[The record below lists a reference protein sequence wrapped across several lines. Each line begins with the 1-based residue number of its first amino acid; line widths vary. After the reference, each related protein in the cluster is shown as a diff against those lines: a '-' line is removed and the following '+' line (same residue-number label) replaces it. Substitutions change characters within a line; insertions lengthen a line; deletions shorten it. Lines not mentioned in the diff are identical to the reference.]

1 MPVIPSFE
9 EINAHIEAMEEF
21 VASHLPNAPDLPPVL
36 SQVWGRIHDDLMRF
50 GPPSMPAFPAI
61 TGIREVFVEVPPS
74 PHPPVTR
81 VPVGQKASS
90 WWSVLGVALGS
101 GLLAGYLISNSGDPA
116 RSRPRFRILA
126 RKKRRTNDLTSERR
140 EIILLLGADHPFG
153 LGLARDL
160 VSRGYVVIAS
170 VSRAELADEL
180 ESHGA
185 GFIRA
190 LVLNPADPATLN
202 PFLRDMRATLGLR
215 FPLGSAGDPYAS
227 PSSHAH
233 IVALVSLLSLT
244 TTDPQNVTEQD
255 ATSFM
260 PLSSMSLT
268 KDYLPLLISSHVT
281 PFGIIQ
287 GVLPHLRNTN
297 KYLPKS
303 HPSVVILQSVYT
315 LGPGRNGADAIVT
328 TANTTALDVFR
339 RELRE
344 QGVDVFELDIG
355 KIDTAGVVPLGMKR
369 REAARR
375 ERHASQ
381 VGRTPS
387 SFEVLA
393 DAVADV
399 VGERGVIQWWR
410 GSKRPV
416 GAGGEFDCILS
427 LASNEQA
434 RILARTYA
442 LASRLPTRVLDFLI
456 ALPHTLV
463 AMRNSGPTIGVPPGN
478 NSTQPTRIQTAL
490 PPQTGT
496 DSTQPS
502 AVTPG
507 SSVLSQS
514 AEASP
519 AEEMYHSR
527 HSYNVPAGEVWGSVG
542 EPEPDSWVSLSGAS
556 GRGTP
561 SH

>member
-1 MPVIPSFE
+1 VI
-9 EINAHIEAMEEF
+9 NGLY
-21 VASHLPNAPDLPPVL
+21 ASV
-36 SQVWGRIHDDLMRF
+36 
-50 GPPSMPAFPAI
+50 
-61 TGIREVFVEVPPS
+61 
-74 PHPPVTR
+74 
-81 VPVGQKASS
+81 
-90 WWSVLGVALGS
+90 
-101 GLLAGYLISNSGDPA
+101 
-116 RSRPRFRILA
+116 
-126 RKKRRTNDLTSERR
+126 
-140 EIILLLGADHPFG
+140 LLGADHLFG
-153 LGLARDL
+153 LALARDL

-190 LVLNPADPATLN
+190 LVLNPTDPTTLN

-215 FPLGSAGDPYAS
+215 FPLGAAGDPYAS
-227 PSSHAH
+227 PASHAH
-233 IVALVSLLSLT
+233 IVSLVSLLSLT
-244 TTDPQNVTEQD
+244 TTDPQTVTEGD
-255 ATSFM
+255 ETSFM

-344 QGVDVFELDIG
+344 QGVDVFELDVG
-355 KIDTAGVVPLGMKR
+355 KIDAAGVVPLGMKK

-375 ERHASQ
+375 ERFASQ

-399 VGERGVIQWWR
+399 VGQRNIIQWWR

-416 GAGGEFDCILS
+416 GAGGEFIWVYARNILILS
-427 LASNEQA
+427 
-434 RILARTYA
+434 ICDLARTYA
-442 LASRLPTRVLDFLI
+442 LASRLPTRVLDSLLS
-456 ALPHTLV
+456 LPRTLL
-463 AMRNSGPTIGVPPGN
+463 AMRNPDAQIDTLPAVSLQPP
-478 NSTQPTRIQTAL
+478 RIQTSL
-490 PPQTGT
+490 PPRPGL
-496 DSTQPS
+496 DSAQPS
-502 AVTPG
+502 AVTPN
-507 SSVLSQS
+507 SSVASQS

-519 AEEMYHSR
+519 AEAMHHSQ
-527 HSYNVPAGEVWGSVG
+527 HSYDIPAGEVWNSGVN
-542 EPEPDSWVSLSGAS
+542 EEHDSWVSLSG
-556 GRGTP
+556 RGTP
-561 SH
+561 AQV

>member
-1 MPVIPSFE
+1 MPIIPTFE
-9 EINAHIEAMEEF
+9 EVNAHIEAVEEF
-21 VASHLPNAPDLPPVL
+21 VASHLPNVPDLPPVL
-36 SQVWGRIHDDLMRF
+36 SQVWGRIHEDLMRF
-50 GPPSMPAFPAI
+50 GPPSMPALPASI
-61 TGIREVFVEVPPS
+61 TGIRDVFVEVPPS
-74 PHPPVTR
+74 SHRPVTR
-81 VPVGQKASS
+81 IPVGQKASS
-90 WWSVLGVALGS
+90 WLSRNKWSVLGVALGS
-101 GLLAGYLISNSGDPA
+101 GLLAGYLITSSGDQA
-116 RSRPRFRILA
+116 RSRPRFRLLA
-126 RKKRRTNDLTSERR
+126 RKKKRTNDLTSERR

-190 LVLNPADPATLN
+190 IVLNPTDPATLN

-227 PSSHAH
+227 PASHAH
-233 IVALVSLLSLT
+233 IVALVSLLSLA
-244 TTDPQNVTEQD
+244 TTDPENVTEQD

-355 KIDTAGVVPLGMKR
+355 KIDPAGVVPLGMKR

-399 VGERGVIQWWR
+399 VGERGVVQWWR

-416 GAGGEFDCILS
+416 GAG
-427 LASNEQA
+427 
-434 RILARTYA
+434 ARTYT
-442 LASRLPTRVLDFLI
+442 LASHLPTRVLDILI
-456 ALPHTLV
+456 SLPRTLV

-478 NSTQPTRIQTAL
+478 NSTQPPRIQTTL
-490 PPQTGT
+490 PPRPEA

-502 AVTPG
+502 AVTP
-507 SSVLSQS
+507 SSSLLSQS
-514 AEASP
+514 SEPSP
-519 AEEMYHSR
+519 ADEMHHSH
-527 HSYNVPAGEVWGSVG
+527 HSYNVPAGEVWDSVG
-542 EPEPDSWVSLSGAS
+542 ETEPDSWVSLSG
-556 GRGTP
+556 RGTP
-561 SH
+561 SQV